1 MLTFLISIDNWKV
14 DVTVESRG
22 RDVFLDIIWIIVVPN
37 PVGDAQ
43 PIGRGIPSQYT

>member
-22 RDVFLDIIWIIVVPN
+22 RDVFFDIIWIIVVPN
-37 PVGDAQ
+37 SVGDAQ
-43 PIGRGIPSQYT
+43 PIGGGIPSQYT